1 MDNGLKKVLVSS
13 LLAFMCVLG
22 LYGGICAK
30 AVDIS
35 GNYILNENFNGIQ
48 LDSNWKL
55 PAEMKIDLDG
65 NTLTGIADLEDQN
78 VSLKL
83 PEAILSGVIEIDTRI
98 KYGTDNYGMSFSVGD
113 SNSNQGCY
121 MDFFRDGR
129 LLGTNREQNIL
140 LEITKN
146 NTAINL
152 QDDIWHSVKLI
163 IDIDKGFINLFV
175 DGELCQ
181 WNTAYAANNI
191 QNIKFLFASPSATPF
206 SVDYLKIRDVSC
218 MVGEDFSSAPTSGLW
233 SGIEDGISV
242 DLNKGI
248 LAAVPKNANKKLVL
262 TLPEAINSGTAFFET
277 RIRYSGTV
285 SMDLS
290 VDDSIGKQRAYISF
304 TSTDRLL
311 GTNSNQ
317 TAMSDIMPRPAQINN
332 GEWHKIILMIDMAT
346 KETRIMVDGEEYSW
360 DAQYLGDD
368 INKINFIFAK
378 SDDSFDIDCFRLLN
392 IQNDEIGI
400 PHIDNLM
407 LTNEGGQ
414 VRASYDFTDDN
425 GCNEENSIFEWYRA
439 DTENGEYKL
448 VNGEKTDCL
457 SNKICENSYVKVVV
471 TPVNSSGIV
480 GTSVESQPICWE
492 WDKKIWKEDS
502 FDGTSLLGYWK
513 NTDGLTVAD
522 GMLTATA
529 KQTNKLWINSFAWE
543 PQTTGTYIVEF
554 KLRQRTG
561 TEGFDVRIR
570 DSKDGLGNVIGL
582 LYQEQMY
589 LTKNSV
595 SGADVLYS
603 YASGLKN
610 DEWHTFKYLVNPE
623 SKEVAVM
630 LDGEVIDWSAK
641 YYADDLYRIEFAF
654 KDDVV
659 ADIDDL
665 KVYSITQTNLKISN
679 HSIVQNDTGIAATA
693 EVSNFTLENKKVL
706 LIAAVYDKYGRMKS
720 ITTKE
725 ETLPDKTQSKILQT
739 GTVLKDEEDTV
750 RSFIWDSIDSMV
762 PLETPVHSDFFCYTC
777 AKKQNR

>member
-1 MDNGLKKVLVSS
+1 MDNSFKKVFITGF
-13 LLAFMCVLG
+13 LAFMCLLG
-22 LYGGICAK
+22 LCRGICAE
-30 AVDIS
+30 AADASS
-35 GNYILNENFNGIQ
+35 GYIFNENFNGVS

-65 NTLTGIADLEDQN
+65 NTLTGIADLEDQK

-98 KYGTDNYGMSFSVGD
+98 KYGTDNYGMSFFVGD
-113 SNSNQGCY
+113 SNSHQGCY

-175 DGELCQ
+175 DDELCQ
-181 WNTAYAANNI
+181 WDTAYAVKNI
-191 QNIKFLFASPSATPF
+191 QNIKLCFAEPSATPF
-206 SVDYLKIRDVSC
+206 SVDYLKIRYVSS
-218 MVGEDFSSAPTSGLW
+218 MVDEDFLSSPTSGLW
-233 SGIEDGISV
+233 SGIEDGVSV
-242 DLNKGI
+242 NLNKGI
-248 LAAVPKNANKKLVL
+248 LTAVPQNANKKVVL

-290 VDDSIGKQRAYISF
+290 VNDSIGKQRAYLSF

-311 GTNSNQ
+311 GTNSDQ

-346 KETRIMVDGEEYSW
+346 KETRITVDGEEYSW

-378 SDDSFDIDCFRLLN
+378 SDVSFDIDCFRLLN

-400 PHIDNLM
+400 PRIDNLV
-407 LTNEGGQ
+407 LINDGGQ
-414 VRASYDFTDDN
+414 VRASYDFIDDN
-425 GCNEENSIFEWYRA
+425 GCTEANSIFKWYRA
-439 DTENGEYKL
+439 ETENGEYTL
-448 VNGEKTDCL
+448 INGAKKNCL
-457 SNKICENSYVKVVV
+457 NNAICENSYIKLVV
-471 TPVNSSGIV
+471 TPVNSSGII
-480 GTSVESQPICWE
+480 GETVESQPMYWE
-492 WDKKIWKEDS
+492 WNTHTWKEDT

-529 KQTNKLWINSFAWE
+529 KQTNNLWINAFAWE

-570 DSKDGLGNVIGL
+570 DSKNELGNVIGL

-610 DEWHTFKYLVNPE
+610 DEWHTFKYLVNPKT
-623 SKEVAVM
+623 KEVAVM
-630 LDGEVIDWSAK
+630 LDGEVIDWVSK
-641 YYADDLYRIEFAF
+641 YYADNLYRIEFAF
-654 KDDVV
+654 KNDVV

-665 KVYSITQTNLKISN
+665 KIYSVTPTKLQISN

-693 EVSNFTLENKKVL
+693 EVSNFTGEDKKIL
-706 LIAAVYDKYGRMKS
+706 LIAAVYDKYGKMKS
-720 ITTKE
+720 VKTKE
-725 ETLPDKTQSKILQT
+725 ETIPDKTEAQILET
-739 GTVLKDEEDTV
+739 DTVLKDEEDTV
-750 RSFIWDSIDSMV
+750 RSFIWDSMGSMI
-762 PLETPVHSDFFCYTC
+762 PLRKPVT
-777 AKKQNR
+777 Q

>member
-1 MDNGLKKVLVSS
+1 MDNSLKKVFITGF
-13 LLAFMCVLG
+13 LALMCLFG
-22 LYGGICAK
+22 LCRGICAE
-30 AVDIS
+30 AADASS
-35 GNYILNENFNGIQ
+35 GYIFNENFNGVS

-65 NTLTGIADLEDQN
+65 DTLTGIADLKNQN

-83 PEAILSGVIEIDTRI
+83 PQAISSGVVEINTRI
-98 KYGTDNYGMSFSVGD
+98 KYGTANYGMSLFVGD

-121 MDFFRDGR
+121 IDFFRDGTLYGTDSEQVT
-129 LLGTNREQNIL
+129 LLV
-140 LEITKN
+140 ITKN
-146 NTAINL
+146 NTSINL
-152 QDDIWHSVKLI
+152 QDDTWHSVNLI

-191 QNIKFLFASPSATPF
+191 QNIKFRFASPSATPF

-218 MVGEDFSSAPTSGLW
+218 MVDEDFSSAPTSGLW
-233 SGIEDGISV
+233 SGIEDGVSV
-242 DLNKGI
+242 NLNKGI
-248 LAAVPKNANKKLVL
+248 LTAVPQNANKKVVL

-290 VDDSIGKQRAYISF
+290 VNDSIGKQRAYLSF

-311 GTNSNQ
+311 GTNSDQ

-346 KETRIMVDGEEYSW
+346 KETRITVDGEEYSW

-378 SDDSFDIDCFRLLN
+378 SDVSFDLDCFRLLN

-400 PHIDNLM
+400 PRIDNLA
-407 LTNEGGQ
+407 LINDGGQ
-414 VRASYDFTDDN
+414 VRASYDFIDDN
-425 GCNEENSIFEWYRA
+425 GCTEANSIFKWYRA
-439 DTENGEYKL
+439 ETETGEYTL
-448 VNGEKTDCL
+448 INGAKKNCL
-457 SNKICENSYVKVVV
+457 NNAICENSYVKLVV

-480 GTSVESQPICWE
+480 GTPVESQPIYWE
-492 WDKKIWKEDS
+492 WDKKMWKEDS

-529 KQTNKLWINSFAWE
+529 KQTNKLWINAFAWE
-543 PQTTGTYIVEF
+543 LQTTGTYIVEF

-570 DSKDGLGNVIGL
+570 DSKDKLGNIIGL
-582 LYQEQMY
+582 LYQGQMY

-603 YASGLKN
+603 YASDLKN

-623 SKEVAVM
+623 TKEVAVM
-630 LDGEVIDWSAK
+630 LDGEVIDWNAK
-641 YYADDLYRIEFAF
+641 YYADNLYKIEFAF
-654 KDDVV
+654 KDGVT

-665 KVYSITQTNLKISN
+665 RIYSITQTNLKISN
-679 HSIVQNDTGIAATA
+679 HRITQNGTGIAATA
-693 EVSNFTLENKKVL
+693 EVSNFTGEDKQVL
-706 LIAAVYDKYGRMKS
+706 LIIAVYDKYGRMKS
-720 ITTKE
+720 IKTRKGTI
-725 ETLPDKTQSKILQT
+725 PDKTSSEILQT
-739 GTVLKDEEDTV
+739 DNVLKDEEDTV
-750 RSFIWDSIDSMV
+750 RSYIWDSMDSMH
-762 PLETPVHSDFFCYTC
+762 PLVNPIT
-777 AKKQNR
+777 Q